1 MTEDRA
7 ARHPRPPRV
16 PAQVEPYV
24 EALGLD
30 LAVQFI
36 LHFGGA
42 ELYIR
47 RTLDMTSELAT
58 LVGPDGV
65 AALAR
70 RAHRKRIT
78 AGLPLG

>member
-1 MTEDRA
+1 
-7 ARHPRPPRV
+7 V

-47 RTLDMTSELAT
+47 RREDLSSELAA

-65 AALAR
+65 AALAA
-70 RAHRKRIT
+70 RADRKRIT